1 MDELIE
7 MLRRHDWT
15 YQFSDDPNVWRR
27 GNESAKAIKKEAQR
41 IGRGD
46 LVKQAY
52 LIFNDTDIHP
62 TSFRMATFDAWVE
75 RLRAEDNDPNAN
87 IPKTQD

>member
-1 MDELIE
+1 MDDLIK

-15 YQFSDDPNVWRR
+15 YQFSDDPNVWRK
-27 GNESAKAIKKEAQR
+27 GNESAKAIRKEAQR

-52 LIFNDTDIHP
+52 LIFNDTDIQ
-62 TSFRMATFDAWVE
+62 